1 MTATNHALTGAAIAT
16 VIRQPLLAIPLAFA
30 SHFVCDSLPHF
41 GLKLKFGSRGMWL
54 YILAETIALAVIGLS
69 LIGIGTDQKII
80 YLLLGAAAAMSPDIA
95 WYIYGKSGRQG
106 KPEQYN
112 TLNKFH
118 YKIQW
123 SETKWGI
130 IPEFFWAGLMISVIL
145 K

>member
-16 VIRQPLLAIPLAFA
+16 LVRQPILAVPLAFA
-30 SHFVCDSLPHF
+30 SHFACDALPHF
-41 GLKLKFGSRGMWL
+41 GLQLKFGSAAMWR
-54 YILAETIALAVIGLS
+54 YIYAETCAMAVIGIS
-69 LIGIGTDQKII
+69 LLFIGTEQAVW
-80 YLLLGAAAAMSPDIA
+80 LLLVGAAAAMSPDVA

-112 TLNKFH
+112 LLNKFH

-130 IPEFFWAGLMISVIL
+130 IPELFWAGLMISVIL